1 MSLIIR
7 NTTGGTI
14 TLDDIGMT
22 LGIPAAQVQDVD
34 TVADT
39 AGSLN
44 STYFLLESMSTKY
57 YVWYDVSSGGTD
69 PGIAGSA
76 DTGGRTG
83 VEVDITTGDS
93 ADDVAT
99 ATRSAIGALA
109 DFSTGG
115 ATNVVTITNAAVGDV
130 PDAKDGTAAT
140 GFTFDVPTTQ
150 GAGARDLRTED
161 PTVVH
166 ESQDLLDAIAAG
178 DVEVLDPL
186 DGTTALSEANSLL
199 AVQVHNDPHFRG
211 GPGLDLW
218 ATFDADTGSTTAD
231 VPADTLTVA
240 GGTGISTTIAG
251 DTLTIA
257 TTGGVGMQNLF
268 ETITGDTGSAVAD
281 NTTDTVALIGATNGG
296 ITTIASSTP
305 DEVTFSVTPI
315 DLTTGGATLALGDFL
330 IVSDSADTATTIP
343 LKYTFTDIVE
353 DLDIPNA
360 ITVNGFVVR
369 TAADTYAS
377 RTLDASVD
385 EDELGIVI
393 TDGDGVAGDPQ
404 IGLDIVGL
412 TDPAADLATTD
423 EFPVHDKSEGTGGA
437 NRKMTGQNVS
447 DGVLSIAGLTGLTI
461 TTIGGQEVLTLIDT
475 TRASKVLSVE
485 TSAITWS
492 ENVIGS
498 NDWLDV
504 GGATHAD
511 LGYVIPLNATIV
523 KMTGHTAD
531 NRGNARD
538 IDLYIDDV
546 LSTSSI
552 VVFTGSPSGQEED
565 SDVTLNIDVTAG
577 EKLQLRGDAAAGN
590 LDDVV
595 ITLWLKWRG

>member
-1 MSLIIR
+1 MSFIIR

-14 TLDDIGMT
+14 TLDDLGMT
-22 LGIPAAQVQDVD
+22 LGIPALQVQDVD

-447 DGVLSIAGLTGLTI
+447 DGVLSIAGLTGLTV

>member
-1 MSLIIR
+1 MSFIIR

>member
-1 MSLIIR
+1 MSFIIR

-76 DTGGRTG
+76 DTGGRTD

>member
-1 MSLIIR
+1 MSFIIR
-7 NTTGGTI
+7 NTTGSPVSV
-14 TLDDIGMT
+14 DDLGLT
-22 LGIPAAQVQDVD
+22 LGVPAAQVQDVL

-57 YVWYDVSSGGTD
+57 YVWYDVSSGGVD

-83 VEVDITTGDS
+83 VTVAITTGDT
-93 ADDVAT
+93 ADAVAT
-99 ATRSAIGALA
+99 ATRSAVGGLA

-115 ATNVVTITNAAVGDV
+115 ATNTVTITNAAVGDV
-130 PDAKDGTAAT
+130 RDAFDGAAAT
-140 GFTFDVPTTQ
+140 GFTFSTPSTQ
-150 GAGARDLRTED
+150 GAGAQSLLSENPGNVAIT
-161 PTVVH
+161 
-166 ESQDLLDAIAAG
+166 QDLLDSIAAG
-178 DVEVLDPL
+178 DIEVLDPD
-186 DGTTALSEANSLL
+186 DGTTALSEADSIL
-199 AVQVHNDPHFRG
+199 AIQVANDPHFS
-211 GPGLDLW
+211 GPAGFDFW
-218 ATFDADTGSTTAD
+218 ATFSADSGSTTAD
-231 VPADTLTVA
+231 IPADTLSVV
-240 GGTGISTTIAG
+240 GTGVVTTSITG
-251 DTLTIA
+251 DILTIDGA
-257 TTGGVGMQNLF
+257 AGAGQNLF

-296 ITTIASSTP
+296 ITTIGSSTP
-305 DEVTFSVTPI
+305 DEITFSVTPI
-315 DLTTGGATLALGDFL
+315 DLTTGAATLVLGDFI
-330 IVSDSADTATTIP
+330 IVSDSADSATTIA
-343 LKYTFTDIVE
+343 LKYTFTDVVE

-360 ITVNGFVVR
+360 ITVNGIVVR
-369 TAADTYAS
+369 TAEDTYAS
-377 RTLDASVD
+377 RTIDASVL
-385 EDELGIVI
+385 EDELGIVV

-412 TDPAADLATTD
+412 VDPAADMAATD

-437 NRKMTGQNVS
+437 NRKMTGQNIA
-447 DGVLSIAGLTGLTI
+447 DGVLVISGLDCLAL
-461 TTIGGQEVLTLIDT
+461 TTIGGQEVLTCTDS
-475 TRASKVLSVE
+475 TRASKILSVE
-485 TSAITWS
+485 TTAVTWS
-492 ENVIGS
+492 ENVVGS

-504 GGATHAD
+504 GFANDAD
-511 LGYVIPLNATIV
+511 IGYIIPLNATIV

-552 VVFTGSPSGQEED
+552 VVFTGSPTGQEED

-590 LDDVV
+590 IDDVV
-595 ITLWLKWRG
+595 VTLWLKWRG

>member
-1 MSLIIR
+1 MSFIIR

-14 TLDDIGMT
+14 TLDDLGMT
-22 LGIPAAQVQDVD
+22 LGIPALQVQDVD

-447 DGVLSIAGLTGLTI
+447 DGVLSIAGLTGLTV

-552 VVFTGSPSGQEED
+552 VVFTGGPSGQEED